1 MGTGHGPGQDSRRQG
16 FATAE
21 VTGLICVRN
30 IEMPG
35 EPVADA
41 RRPAYVQVPGEPVF
55 DVRRRRYLRDSAN
68 GASQEHAPPMAEVFD
83 TIYRR
88 NKWGSPETHSGAGS
102 ERGRVQWLQR
112 SLEFLL
118 ARLGTRSLLDAACG
132 DFNWLRE
139 VRLSG
144 IDYVGAD
151 IVADMVRANR
161 ARYEAPGRRFVVLD
175 VTRDALPPVDMIM
188 CRDCLVHLS
197 DADLAAALGNFA
209 RSGAAYLLTT
219 DYVATEENLDIVNGW
234 WRPVNLGRPPFDL
247 PPALLQ
253 LPDADSDDLYP
264 DKVLGLWR
272 IADWP

>member
-1 MGTGHGPGQDSRRQG
+1 
-16 FATAE
+16 
-21 VTGLICVRN
+21 VTGLIRVRD

-41 RRPAYVQVPGEPVF
+41 RRPAYVHVPGEPVF
-55 DVRRRRYLRDSAN
+55 DVRRRRYLRKSAN
-68 GASQEHAPPMAEVFD
+68 GVPERHAPPMAEVFNA
-83 TIYRR
+83 IYRR
-88 NKWGSPETHSGAGS
+88 NKWGSPETRSGTGS
-102 ERGRVQWLQR
+102 ERGRVRSLQR

-144 IDYVGAD
+144 VDYVGAD

-188 CRDCLVHLS
+188 CRDGLVHLS
-197 DADLAAALGNFA
+197 DADLTAALGNFA
-209 RSGAAYLLTT
+209 RSGAAYLLAT
-219 DYVATEENLDIVNGW
+219 DYVATEENVDILNGW

-264 DKVLGLWR
+264 DKVLALR
-272 IADWP
+272 HIADWP